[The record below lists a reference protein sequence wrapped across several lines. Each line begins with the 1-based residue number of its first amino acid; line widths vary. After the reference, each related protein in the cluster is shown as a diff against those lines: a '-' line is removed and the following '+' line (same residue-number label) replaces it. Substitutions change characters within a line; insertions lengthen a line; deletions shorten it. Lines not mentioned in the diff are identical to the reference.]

1 MARTSK
7 SQRFFRLALFSA
19 LFSLLLV
26 LLAAWGRINEAG
38 LGCPDWPGCYWRLF
52 APLTAQELSEA
63 RTFFPRQPG
72 EEEKLLKETLHRY
85 FSGALGLL
93 IIRLTVLGWQ
103 LKKHVRRQQVL
114 IPALVF
120 VLVFAQII
128 LGILTVKLQH
138 KPLISMLHLSTG
150 LSVLGLLWW
159 VVLREQRFWRP
170 VKAASAAVLSRL
182 RPRALIG
189 LLLVI
194 GQIVLGGWM
203 SVNFAALAC
212 PDFPVC
218 PGTFPP
224 PMNFFDGFALWRD
237 IGLDYEGVML
247 NLEASTAIHMAHR
260 VGAFVTLLYVG
271 WLALHTMRVG
281 SRDHLCRS
289 GLLVLLLLLAQLALG
304 IVNVLAHLPLAIAV
318 AHHAVAAL
326 LMLSLITLNHALRP
340 RPGQNPESN

>member
-1 MARTSK
+1 MIRTSK

-26 LLAAWGRINEAG
+26 LLAAWGRVYEAG
-38 LGCPDWPGCYWRLF
+38 LGCPDWPGCYGRLF
-52 APLTAQELSEA
+52 APQTAQELTEA
-63 RTFFPRQPG
+63 RAYFPRQPA

-103 LKKHVRRQQVL
+103 LKKRVRRQQVL

-120 VLVFAQII
+120 VLVFAQVI

-150 LSVLGLLWW
+150 LSILGLLWW
-159 VVLREQRFWRP
+159 IVLREQRFWRP
-170 VKAASAAVLSRL
+170 VTAAPAAVLSRL
-182 RPRALIG
+182 RPRALFG

-194 GQIVLGGWM
+194 GQVALGGWM
-203 SVNFAALAC
+203 SVNYAALAC

-218 PGTFPP
+218 QGSFRP
-224 PMNFFDGFALWRD
+224 PMNLFDGFALWRD
-237 IGLDYEGVML
+237 IGLEYEGVLL
-247 NLEASTAIHMAHR
+247 NLEAATAIHMVHR
-260 VGAFVTLLYVG
+260 TGALVTLLYVG
-271 WLALHTMRVG
+271 WLAVHTLRLGAG
-281 SRDHLCRS
+281 SNLCRY
-289 GLLVLLLLLAQLALG
+289 GMLVLLLLLAQTTLG
-304 IVNVLAHLPLAIAV
+304 IISVLAHLPVAMVV

-326 LMLSLITLNHALRP
+326 LMLSLITLNHAVRP
-340 RPGQNPESN
+340 RP

>member
-1 MARTSK
+1 MVRTSK

-38 LGCPDWPGCYWRLF
+38 LGCPDWPGCYGRLF
-52 APLTAQELSEA
+52 APLTAQDLNEA
-63 RTFFPRQPG
+63 RTYFPRQPA

-120 VLVFAQII
+120 VLVFAQVI

-150 LSVLGLLWW
+150 LSILGLLWW
-159 VVLREQRFWRP
+159 IVLREQRFWRP
-170 VKAASAAVLSRL
+170 VTAAPAAVLSRL
-182 RPRALIG
+182 RPRALFA

-194 GQIVLGGWM
+194 AQIALGGWM
-203 SVNFAALAC
+203 SVNYAALAC
-212 PDFPVC
+212 PDFPIC
-218 PGTFPP
+218 QGTLSP

-237 IGLDYEGVML
+237 IGIEYEGVLL
-247 NLEASTAIHMAHR
+247 NLEAATAIHMAHR
-260 VGAFVTLLYVG
+260 VGALVTLLYVG
-271 WLALHTMRVG
+271 WLALHTIRIG
-281 SRDHLCRS
+281 SRDHLCRY
-289 GLLVLLLLLAQLALG
+289 GMLVLVLLLAQVTLG
-304 IVNVLAHLPLAIAV
+304 VINVLAHLPLVIAV

-340 RPGQNPESN
+340 RP

>member
-1 MARTSK
+1 MVRTSK

-19 LFSLLLV
+19 FFSLLLV

-38 LGCPDWPGCYWRLF
+38 LGCPDWPGCYGRLF

-63 RTFFPRQPG
+63 RAFFPRQPA

-120 VLVFAQII
+120 VLVFAQVI

-150 LSVLGLLWW
+150 LSILGLLWW
-159 VVLREQRFWRP
+159 IVLREQRFWRP
-170 VKAASAAVLSRL
+170 VTAAPAAVLSRL
-182 RPRALIG
+182 RPRALFA

-194 GQIVLGGWM
+194 AQIALGGWM
-203 SVNFAALAC
+203 SVNYAALAC

-218 PGTFPP
+218 QGTFSP
-224 PMNFFDGFALWRD
+224 PMNLFDGFALWRD
-237 IGLDYEGVML
+237 IGLEYEGVLL
-247 NLEASTAIHMAHR
+247 NLEAATAIHMVHR
-260 VGAFVTLLYVG
+260 VGALVTLLYVG
-271 WLALHTMRVG
+271 WLALHTIRIG
-281 SRDHLCRS
+281 SRDHLCRY
-289 GLLVLLLLLAQLALG
+289 GMLVLALLLVQVALG
-304 IVNVLAHLPLAIAV
+304 IINVLAHLPLAIAV

-326 LMLSLITLNHALRP
+326 LMLGLITLNHALRP
-340 RPGQNPESN
+340 RP

>member
-1 MARTSK
+1 MVRTSK

-38 LGCPDWPGCYWRLF
+38 LGCPDWPGCYGRLF
-52 APLTAQELSEA
+52 APLTAQDLNEA
-63 RTFFPRQPG
+63 RTYFPRQPA

-120 VLVFAQII
+120 VLVFAQVI

-150 LSVLGLLWW
+150 LSILGLLWW
-159 VVLREQRFWRP
+159 IVLREQRFWRP
-170 VKAASAAVLSRL
+170 VTAAPAAVLSRL
-182 RPRALIG
+182 RPRALFA

-194 GQIVLGGWM
+194 AQIALGGWM
-203 SVNFAALAC
+203 SVNYAALAC
-212 PDFPVC
+212 PDFPIC
-218 PGTFPP
+218 QGTLSP

-237 IGLDYEGVML
+237 IGIEYEGVLL
-247 NLEASTAIHMAHR
+247 NLEAATAIHMAHR
-260 VGAFVTLLYVG
+260 VGALVTLLYVG
-271 WLALHTMRVG
+271 WLALHTIRIG
-281 SRDHLCRS
+281 SRDHLCRY
-289 GLLVLLLLLAQLALG
+289 GMLVLVLLLAQVALG
-304 IVNVLAHLPLAIAV
+304 VINVLAHLPLAIAV

-340 RPGQNPESN
+340 RP

>member
-1 MARTSK
+1 MIRTSK

-38 LGCPDWPGCYWRLF
+38 LGCPDWPGCYGRLF
-52 APLTAQELSEA
+52 APLTAQDLNEA
-63 RTFFPRQPG
+63 RTYFPRQPA

-120 VLVFAQII
+120 VLVFAQVI

-150 LSVLGLLWW
+150 LSILGLLWW
-159 VVLREQRFWRP
+159 IVLREQRFWRP
-170 VKAASAAVLSRL
+170 VTAAPAAVLSRL
-182 RPRALIG
+182 RPRALFA

-194 GQIVLGGWM
+194 AQIALGGWM
-203 SVNFAALAC
+203 SVNYAALAC

-218 PGTFPP
+218 QGTFSP
-224 PMNFFDGFALWRD
+224 PMNLFDGFALWRD
-237 IGLDYEGVML
+237 IGIEYEGVLL
-247 NLEASTAIHMAHR
+247 NLEAATAIHMAHR
-260 VGAFVTLLYVG
+260 VGALVTLLYVG
-271 WLALHTMRVG
+271 WLALHTIRIG
-281 SRDHLCRS
+281 SRDHLCRY
-289 GLLVLLLLLAQLALG
+289 GMLVLALLLAQVALG
-304 IVNVLAHLPLAIAV
+304 IINVLAHLPLAITV

-326 LMLSLITLNHALRP
+326 LMLGLITLNHALRP
-340 RPGQNPESN
+340 RP

>member
-1 MARTSK
+1 MIRTSK

-38 LGCPDWPGCYWRLF
+38 LGCPDWPGCYGRLF
-52 APLTAQELSEA
+52 APLTAQELNEA
-63 RTFFPRQPG
+63 RAYFPRQPA

-120 VLVFAQII
+120 VLVFAQVI

-138 KPLISMLHLSTG
+138 KPLISMLHLSSG
-150 LSVLGLLWW
+150 LSILGLLWW

-170 VKAASAAVLSRL
+170 VTTASAAVLSRL
-182 RPRALIG
+182 RPRALFA

-194 GQIVLGGWM
+194 GQIALGGWM
-203 SVNFAALAC
+203 SVNYAALAC

-218 PGTFPP
+218 QGTFWP
-224 PMNFFDGFALWRD
+224 PMNLLDGFALWRD
-237 IGLDYEGVML
+237 IGIEYEGVLL
-247 NLEASTAIHMAHR
+247 NLEAATAIHVAHR
-260 VGAFVTLLYVG
+260 VGALVTLLYVG
-271 WLALHTMRVG
+271 WLALHTMRIG
-281 SRDHLCRS
+281 SRDHLCRY
-289 GLLVLLLLLAQLALG
+289 GMLVLLLLLAQVTLG
-304 IVNVLAHLPLAIAV
+304 IINVLAHLPLVIAV

-340 RPGQNPESN
+340 RP